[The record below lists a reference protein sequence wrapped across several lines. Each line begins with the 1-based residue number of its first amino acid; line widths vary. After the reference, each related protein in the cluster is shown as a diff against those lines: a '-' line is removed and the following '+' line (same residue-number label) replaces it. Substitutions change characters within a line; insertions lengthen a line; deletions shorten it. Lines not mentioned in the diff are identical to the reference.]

1 MGPRARPH
9 PRRPDPDHQQEEEE
23 KQEQQEGEEQ
33 ERQEVEGGGVL
44 GAGPACLPALPAL
57 PGRETKQQVLRLMVD
72 RIVVEDAR
80 IGVHHVVPIG
90 PIGLQTRH
98 LAARRGKL

>member
-9 PRRPDPDHQQEEEE
+9 PRRPDPDHQQEEE

-44 GAGPACLPALPAL
+44 GAGPACLPALP
-57 PGRETKQQVLRLMVD
+57 GRETKQQVLRLVVD
-72 RIVVEDAR
+72 RIVLEDAR
-80 IGVHHVVPIG
+80 IGVHHVVPTG
-90 PIGLQTRH
+90 PVGLQTRY